1 MKTKT
6 IKNPAFQGGKSI
18 KPGGIYW
25 LRYIFPA
32 LVFYVVF
39 MAYPMLDSV
48 RLSLY
53 EGTAGVRQYVGLANY
68 VRLFTDEVV
77 SKRFWNAFGNNW
89 VFFAY
94 HMILQNALGITFAAI
109 LTNRTMRGRKVYQTI
124 IFIPCTVAVLVT
136 GYLFKMMMNPQW
148 SKAPLENAG
157 LGFLVHSPSGW
168 LGDPGTALS
177 AVSLVSVWQWVG
189 IPTMM
194 FVAAFQGIDD
204 DLLEAASI
212 EGATPW
218 QQFTR
223 IRIPLIIPVIGMVA
237 IMTFVSNFNA
247 FDVIFSME
255 TLDGA
260 PDYATDLIGTLFYR
274 YGVAGQHP
282 VGIPEPGV
290 GSAISTSIFAML
302 LCGVI
307 PVLVKTQGKE

>member
-1 MKTKT
+1 
-6 IKNPAFQGGKSI
+6 
-18 KPGGIYW
+18 
-25 LRYIFPA
+25 
-32 LVFYVVF
+32 